1 MNVIGL
7 LRHGP
12 TAWNRDKRMQ
22 GQRDIPLAPGFD
34 PAPWRAL
41 LHRHGPWDEV
51 VVSSLTR
58 CRETCRMLFPGHHYR
73 VEPRLM
79 EQDWGEWT
87 AMTLEEVDA
96 FFPGRAMQE
105 AGRGWDFSPPGG
117 ETRRAVLARV
127 LAALEETVDGVDGK
141 RILLITHLGVI
152 KTLLNHL
159 AASPFLPD
167 NSFFVE
173 KRALHLLGHD
183 CGRFAILHANQGTT

>member
-1 MNVIGL
+1 MNIIGL

-41 LHRHGPWDEV
+41 LERHGPWDEV

-58 CRETCRMLFPGHHYR
+58 CRETCHLLLPGRSYQ

-87 AMTLEEVDA
+87 GMTLDEVEA
-96 FFPGRAMQE
+96 FFPGRAKVEE
-105 AGRGWDFSPPGG
+105 ARGWHLSPPGG
-117 ETRRAVLARV
+117 ETRLQLLERV
-127 LAALEETVDGVDGK
+127 LAVCAEITRGASGK
-141 RILLITHLGVI
+141 HILLITHLGVI
-152 KTLLNHL
+152 KTLLNHV
-159 AASPFLPD
+159 AGSPFLPG
-167 NSFFVE
+167 NSYFVE
-173 KRALHLLGHD
+173 KRALHLLGEED
-183 CGRFAILHANQGTT
+183 GALSILQANLQTS